1 MDKQRPHIDSSS
13 DIHVW
18 PDDHIEWDKIAAI
31 LAQAGLEPV
40 MTHDYLLFRGGYD
53 EQAYAEYRE
62 LTSAMRCMAFRKRG

>member
-1 MDKQRPHIDSSS
+1 
-13 DIHVW
+13 
-18 PDDHIEWDKIAAI
+18 
-31 LAQAGLEPV
+31 